1 MLLRTFLMAAVLS
14 WPLFPESP
22 SAESPLKRALTLFNA
37 GKYRECL
44 DVISPYVQQNPAS
57 GAGHKLLGMDEY
69 MLGRPQEALVELQ
82 RATELT
88 PNDADAFYYLGRLY
102 FSADNAVAALAAFQR
117 AIELDASSVRA
128 HNHLGQTYE
137 ALGRQLEA
145 ERAYLRAIE
154 IEQNSSNKSEWPYYN
169 LGLFYLNEGQVDNAL
184 LFLRKA
190 LARNASFPEAKIKLA
205 VILSKQNLTGDALR
219 LLHEALES
227 DPANAEGHYRLGLLL
242 LKSGKREE
250 AQQQLALFER
260 YRKR

>member
-1 MLLRTFLMAAVLS
+1 MAAVLI

-22 SAESPLKRALTLFNA
+22 TPEPPLKRALNLFNA
-37 GKYRECL
+37 GRYQECF
-44 DVISPYVQQNPAS
+44 DVIFPYVQQNPNS

-69 MLGRPQEALVELQ
+69 MLGRAREALVEVQ

-88 PNDADAFYYLGRLY
+88 PNDADAHYYMGRLY

-117 AIELDASSVRA
+117 AIELDPLSIRA
-128 HNHLGQTYE
+128 HNQLGQTYE
-137 ALGRQLEA
+137 ALGRQDEA
-145 ERAYLRAIE
+145 ERAYLKAIE
-154 IEQNSSNKSEWPYYN
+154 LEQSSSNKSEWPYYN
-169 LGLFYLNEGQVDNAL
+169 LGLLYFHDGRVDGAL

-190 LARNASFPEAKIKLA
+190 LSRNPSFPEAKIKLA
-205 VILSKQNLTGDALR
+205 VVLSNQNLTGEALR
-219 LLHEALES
+219 LLQEALES

-250 AQQQLALFER
+250 AHQQLALFER

>member
-1 MLLRTFLMAAVLS
+1 MIFRLALLLVALS
-14 WPLFPESP
+14 LPALNQ
-22 SAESPLKRALTLFNA
+22 AESHALQRALGLFNS
-37 GKYRECL
+37 GKYDECL
-44 DVISPYVQQNPAS
+44 ALVSAYLRQNPNSAT
-57 GAGHKLLGMDEY
+57 AHKILGMDQY
-69 MLGRPQEALVELQ
+69 TLGRSAEALTEMKRAIEL
-82 RATELT
+82 A

-102 FSADNAVAALAAFQR
+102 FSADNAVAALAAFER
-117 AIELDASSVRA
+117 AIQLDASSVRA
-128 HNHLGQTYE
+128 HNQLGQTYE
-137 ALGRQLEA
+137 ALGRQREA

-154 IEQNSSNKSEWPYYN
+154 LEQNTSNKSEWPYYN
-169 LGLFYLNEGQVDNAL
+169 LGLLYLNDGQVDNAL

-205 VILSKQNLTGDALR
+205 VILSKQNLTGEALR
-219 LLHEALES
+219 LLQEALES